1 MSDLN
6 TFADIPAYTLQRYNN
21 RVYASDTSETYAHE
35 TALPLEVVKAMDTL
49 ADYFVARSLVQ
60 LDTPKEYQW

>member
-1 MSDLN
+1 MSDLT
-6 TFADIPAYTLQRYNN
+6 TFTDVPSYLLQRYNN

-49 ADYFVARSLVQ
+49 ADYFVERSLNQ
-60 LDTPKEYQW
+60 LDTPEETKW